1 MIQLRIE
8 AALSGSV
15 YDVLTGAAVTWTDIT
30 AYTMLSQ
37 GVGWSRGRRPGSESD
52 SPGQASFTLATVSG
66 AHVALTVRTPVRIS
80 RWDGAAWETRW
91 TGAVAQVRRGWQ
103 NGVRGVQQ
111 VVCADLRT
119 VTERI
124 TLESL
129 PVMTIRQLNPTWLVP
144 LDDEPDGGPRELVG
158 GLLPLVVDEA
168 GVVPSGCTITSG
180 GYGPGSAPGHPES
193 NALVIEGGDLT
204 GGWCL
209 HAESPTAEF
218 PSLYDVSGDEV
229 TVGVWV
235 YCPSHTTDRTVWA
248 MNSHVAGSTINLAL
262 VISGGGYVCLDWYGS
277 RTYTWG
283 AVPTGRWVHI
293 AWTNSL
299 SGYDLWIDG
308 VIVHSEI
315 GFLDCSGLGQ
325 RALRIGAQLD
335 GSEPWSGWVG
345 PIHAHRTLL
354 SAGDLADIV
363 ASAELTEPTQTRFG
377 RLLELTGT
385 GTTQAA
391 GLSWEEL
398 AALGYTWTAFH
409 STGATWGNVSGSLA
423 GRTVRTIGIMGP
435 QPVRGQS
442 LAAALDAVG
451 LVETTGWAPAPDG
464 TLALASRADR
474 YNRDPDLTLSA
485 TSVDASTAVE
495 LSDRGLVSEVIASRP
510 GMTPYVARDA
520 AATTAYGESSE
531 TVTLCAGSDGEVT
544 TWADWRLTTRKAP
557 GWDTDRLVIDAYTCG
572 IDEDIVL
579 GVDVGDLLHVT
590 GMPSDAPASTVRL
603 WVDGVEDQVTP
614 SGWVRTLTT
623 STAPAD
629 TSAWVLGVD
638 TLDSGTVLAL

>member
-1 MIQLRIE
+1 MIALKVE

-15 YDVLTGAAVTWTDIT
+15 YDVLTGAAITWTDIT

-37 GVGWSRGRRPGSESD
+37 GVGWSRGRRPGSDSD
-52 SPGQASFTLATVSG
+52 SPGQATMTLTTVSG
-66 AHVALTVRTPVRIS
+66 AHAALTVRTPLRIS

-111 VVCADLRT
+111 VVCADLRA
-119 VTERI
+119 VAERI
-124 TLESL
+124 TCESL
-129 PVMTIRQLNPTWLVP
+129 PVMTIKQLSPTWLVP

-158 GLLPLVVDEA
+158 GLLPLKLDEA
-168 GVVPSGCTITSG
+168 GVVPDNCTATLG
-180 GYGPGSAPGHPES
+180 GYGPGSAPGNPES
-193 NALVIEGGDLT
+193 SAFVVEGGDFT

-209 HAESPTAEF
+209 HAESPTAEL
-218 PSLYDVSGDEV
+218 PSLYDVSGDEL
-229 TVGVWV
+229 TIGAWV
-235 YCPSHTTDRTVWA
+235 FCPTHVSDRTIWA
-248 MNSHVAGSTINLAL
+248 MNSYVAGSMINLAL
-262 VISGGGYVCLDWYGS
+262 VISGGGYLCLDWYGT

-299 SGYDLWIDG
+299 SGYDLWVDG

-315 GFLDCSGLGQ
+315 GFIDCSGLGQ
-325 RALRIGAQLD
+325 RELRFGAQLD
-335 GSEPWSGWVG
+335 GSDPWSGWLG

-354 SAGDLADIV
+354 SAGDLANIV

-377 RLLELTGT
+377 RLMELTGT
-385 GTTQAA
+385 GVAV
-391 GLSWEEL
+391 G
-398 AALGYTWTAFH
+398 
-409 STGATWGNVSGSLA
+409 GAVL
-423 GRTVRTIGIMGP
+423 TIGTMGP

-451 LVETTGWAPAPDG
+451 LVETTGWSPAPDG

-474 YNRDPDLTLSA
+474 YNRSPDLTLTA

-495 LSDRGLVSEVIASRP
+495 LSDRGLISEVTAARP
-510 GMTPYVARDA
+510 GMAPYVARDSA
-520 AATTAYGESSE
+520 AATAYGESSE
-531 TVTLCAGSDGEVT
+531 MVTLCAGSDGEVT

-557 GWDTDRLVIDAYTCG
+557 GWDTARLVIDAYTCG
-572 IDEDIVL
+572 VDADSVL

-590 GMPSDAPASTVRL
+590 GMPPDAPASTVRL
-603 WVDGVEDQVTP
+603 WVDGVEDHVTP
-614 SGWVRTLTT
+614 AGWVRTLTT

-638 TLDSGTVLAL
+638 ELGSGTVLAL